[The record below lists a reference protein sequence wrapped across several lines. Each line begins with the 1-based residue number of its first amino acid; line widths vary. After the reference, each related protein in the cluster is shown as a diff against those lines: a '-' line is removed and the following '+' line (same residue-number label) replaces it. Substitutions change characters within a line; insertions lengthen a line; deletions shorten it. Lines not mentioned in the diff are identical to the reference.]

1 MAWILRLK
9 VGVWDVSI
17 HPLALTSTAI
27 GLYPIVITDSSTISN
42 IPLDLSIRR
51 SYNVFCDTSCHRKFV
66 LHIEHTDRR

>member
-1 MAWILRLK
+1 MARILRPK
-9 VGVWDVSI
+9 VGVWDVPI
-17 HPLALTSTAI
+17 HPLALISTAI

-51 SYNVFCDTSCHRKFV
+51 SYNVSCDTGCHHKFV